1 LLIQKFFGNIGAVS
15 TKNTRSTVEFRVSTL
30 SHLINVI
37 IPHFEKYSLITN
49 KHSDFFIFKQIVLL
63 MSENQHRNLEG
74 LQLILNNRASLN
86 WGLTETLKLAF
97 PLTLPVLR
105 VQVENKL
112 ENLLPEWL
120 AGFCSGE
127 CNFFI
132 TISRSY
138 AWLRFSISQDVRDI
152 LLLENIVNF
161 FNCGYVSKYKNRKV
175 CEFVVTKIDD
185 IILYIIPFFEKY
197 PIRGSKHENYIY
209 FKEAAYI
216 IKNKQHL
223 NKKGMDRVI
232 ELKNLMNK
240 NK

>member
-1 LLIQKFFGNIGAVS
+1 M
-15 TKNTRSTVEFRVSTL
+15 EFRVNTL
-30 SHLINVI
+30 GDLLDVI
-37 IPHFEKYSLITN
+37 IPHFEKYNLITN
-49 KHSDFFIFKQIVLL
+49 KHSDFVLFKQIVLL
-63 MSENQHRNLEG
+63 MSKNLHKDLEG

-86 WGLTETLKLAF
+86 WGLTDTLKLAF
-97 PLTLPVLR
+97 PLTSPLSR

-120 AGFCSGE
+120 TGFCSGE
-127 CNFFI
+127 SNFFI
-132 TISRSY
+132 AISRSY
-138 AWLRFSISQDVRDI
+138 VWVRFSIGQDVRDI
-152 LLLENIVNF
+152 LLLENIARY
-161 FNCGYVSKYKNRKV
+161 FNCGYVNKYKNRKV

-197 PIRGSKHENYIY
+197 SIEGSKYKNYIY

-223 NKKGMDRVI
+223 NKVGISKII

-240 NK
+240 NE